1 MSARRF
7 AVLSLCAALVL
18 PAGARAQV
26 PASPQAALVHHQVG
40 TSSADAQRAFDE
52 GLTLIYAFNREE
64 ARKRFEQA
72 AKADPKLAMA
82 YWGVALAAGPN
93 LNEEMSPD
101 DLAVASAALK
111 EAATLESAAQPEER
125 RYIDALRLRYPKDS
139 KSATGPYYLAY
150 RDAMQ
155 KLFADYPAD
164 DDAAALSTESAMD
177 VDDWGWNGTL
187 PIGTTATLVATLE
200 AVLRRNPDHVGA
212 NHYLVHLLDYS
223 AVAGGAEAS
232 ARRLSALPVEPPA
245 SHLVHMAGHTDLD
258 VGLFPQLLNEEREA
272 VSLDRAYAATLS
284 KAPSELFYFKHNL
297 DFYAGGALMLGDAGE
312 TAAALA
318 IAQAQEQGTALL
330 ILARL
335 GRWDDVLASPKPARG
350 RAVLTWKYARVLA
363 YAARKDV
370 PAASAALADYETSL
384 KAATHPD
391 YFEPNHRLARAQVAA
406 AQGDSRA
413 AEADL
418 RAALREVAKFP
429 PEVFAPWFYPAGE
442 WLGWLLLERGD
453 YAAAEA
459 AFRED
464 LARTPHN
471 AHSLYGL
478 MHALAH
484 EGKASEARQYADDL
498 AANWRGPLDALNAP
512 EI

>member
-1 MSARRF
+1 MKAQRL
-7 AVLSLCAALVL
+7 AAGLCAALL
-18 PAGARAQV
+18 APASALAQV

-40 TSSADAQRAFDE
+40 TANADAQRAFDE

-93 LNEEMSPD
+93 LNEEMSPE
-101 DLAVASAALK
+101 DLTVANAALK
-111 EAATLESAAQPEER
+111 AAATLENGAQPEER
-125 RYIDALRLRYPKDS
+125 RYIDALLLRYPKDP
-139 KSATGPYYLAY
+139 KAQTAPYYAAY
-150 RDAMQ
+150 RAAMQ

-177 VDDWGWNGTL
+177 VDDWGWNGSL

-200 AVLRRNPDHVGA
+200 AVLRRNPDHIGA
-212 NHYLVHLLDYS
+212 NHYLVHLLDFT
-223 AVAGGAEAS
+223 AVAAGAEAS

-272 VSLDRAYAATLS
+272 VALDRANALALS
-284 KAPSELFYFKHNL
+284 EAPSDLVYFKHNL
-297 DFYAGGALMLGDAGE
+297 DFYAGGALMLGDAAE
-312 TAAALA
+312 TSAALD
-318 IAQAQEQGTALL
+318 IAKAQEAGTALL
-330 ILARL
+330 MEARL
-335 GRWDDVLASPKPARG
+335 GRWDDVLASPKPAHG
-350 RAVLTWKYARVLA
+350 SSVLNWRYARVLA

-370 PAASAALADYETSL
+370 PGATAALADLEISL
-384 KAATHPD
+384 KASTHAAFLSPM
-391 YFEPNHRLARAQVAA
+391 RRMAQAQVAA

-418 RAALREVAKFP
+418 RGALPEIAKYP

-442 WLGWLLLERGD
+442 WLGWLLFERGD
-453 YAAAEA
+453 YAGAEA
-459 AFRED
+459 TFRDD

-478 MHALAH
+478 MRALAR
-484 EGKASEARQYADDL
+484 EGKASDARQYADDL
-498 AANWRGPLDALNAP
+498 AANWRGPVDALDAA